1 MTRSDNRDNKT
12 PRPVTI
18 QRNFTKHA
26 GGSVLVGYGDTKV
39 LCTAFFDE
47 GVPPFLR
54 NSGSG
59 WITAEYSLL
68 PSSTNTRARREV
80 NKGKPSGR
88 TSEIQRLIGRSL
100 RSIVD
105 LDKMGEN
112 SVYVDTDVLQADG
125 GTRTAAITGS
135 MVALYDAFQD
145 AIEKGILTENPI
157 TEWAAAI
164 SVGIVNGEVI
174 ADLCYEE
181 DSSAD
186 TDMNIVMTENGR
198 YVEIQGTAEKQ
209 SFSRE
214 ELNEMLEI
222 AHDAIQ
228 AIIAQV
234 KDTVNV

>member
-1 MTRSDNRDNKT
+1 MTRPDNRENNS
-12 PRPVTI
+12 PREI
-18 QRNFTKHA
+18 KIERDFTKHA
-26 GGSVLVGYGDTKV
+26 DGSVLISYGDTKV
-39 LCTAFFDE
+39 LCTAFFEE

-54 NSGSG
+54 NSGQG

-105 LDKMGEN
+105 LDKMGEC

-135 MVALYDAFQD
+135 MVALYDAFTKAQ
-145 AIEKGILTENPI
+145 AKGLLTENPI
-157 TEWAAAI
+157 SEWAAAI
-164 SVGIVNGEVI
+164 SVGIHNGEVI

-181 DSSAD
+181 DSAAE
-186 TDMNIVMTENGR
+186 TDMNIVMTESGR
-198 YVEIQGTAEKQ
+198 FVEIQGTAEQ
-209 SFSRE
+209 DPFTSE
-214 ELNEMLEI
+214 QLTEMLQI
-222 AHDAIQ
+222 ATDSIQ
-228 AIIAQV
+228 SIIKQV
-234 KDTVNV
+234 KDTLNV